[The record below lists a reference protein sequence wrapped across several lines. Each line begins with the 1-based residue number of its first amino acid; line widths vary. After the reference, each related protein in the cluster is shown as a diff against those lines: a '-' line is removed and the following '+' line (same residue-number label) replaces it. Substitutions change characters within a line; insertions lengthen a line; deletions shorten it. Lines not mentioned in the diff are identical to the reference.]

1 MKFSA
6 GFWVV
11 LAGATAVLSLFVVN
25 LVLAARRGHFS
36 RNVTFAL
43 YGVAS
48 AVVLFNFFRSWG
60 VESSYVLAAHVVVLF
75 SIVVSLRRYLR
86 ETKESTN
93 AHPGEPPS
101 QENEE
106 VLKY

>member
-6 GFWVV
+6 GFFVV
-11 LAGATAVLSLFVVN
+11 LAGAIAVLSLFVVN

-36 RNVTFAL
+36 RKVTFAL

-60 VESSYVLAAHVVVLF
+60 VESSYVLAAHGVVLF
-75 SIVVSLRRYLR
+75 SIVVSLRRYLK
-86 ETKESTN
+86 ETREST
-93 AHPGEPPS
+93 S
-101 QENEE
+101 QENAEAS
-106 VLKY
+106 